1 MKILFAAAEVAPF
14 AKIGG
19 LGDVAGSL
27 PKAISK
33 AGHDIRVILPLYGCI
48 DQKKYNL
55 ENIFNSQISLDFG
68 GKEVRASLKEG
79 KIPDSDVIVYFVA
92 NDEYFGSHNEIYP
105 KKTYAGF
112 DHERF
117 VVFSLA
123 SLELA
128 KKINFRPDMVHCND
142 WHAAKIPVYLKTK
155 INDAFY
161 KDTAIVYSIHNLAY
175 QGKYSKNI
183 LEFANLDADKI
194 FNPEGL
200 EFHNDVNWMKGGI
213 VYSDQVNT
221 VSEKYA
227 EEIQTPEYG
236 EGLDGLL
243 RANKYK
249 LTGILNGIDYNV
261 WNPETDSVIAA
272 NYGIKD
278 LSGKNICKKAL
289 QNEFNLEQSEKPVM
303 AIVSRLV
310 DQKGLDLI
318 FSIAEELKNM
328 ELQFIILG
336 AGEEKYEK
344 FFGDLNKKSENIRSI
359 IGFDTKL
366 ARKIYAGSDMFLMPS
381 RFEPCGLGQLIS
393 LRYGTIPV
401 VRKTGGLADT
411 VIDYNSD
418 KTSGNGFVFENY
430 DSDHLLKTIKRA
442 LEIFSNK
449 EDRKK
454 IIYNGMSSDFSW
466 KKSADK
472 YLNLYKK
479 ALQKSK

>member
-1 MKILFAAAEVAPF
+1 LKILFAAAEVAPF

-27 PKAISK
+27 PKAISE

-55 ENIFNSQISLDFG
+55 KNIFNSEINLNFG
-68 GKEVRASLKEG
+68 GKEVTVSLKEG
-79 KIPDSDVIVYFVA
+79 KISDSDVIVYFIE
-92 NDEYFGSHNEIYP
+92 NNEYFGSHKEIYP
-105 KKTYAGF
+105 KKTYARF

-117 VVFSLA
+117 IVFGLA

-128 KKINFRPDMVHCND
+128 KKINFRSDIIHCND
-142 WHAAKIPVYLKTK
+142 WHAANIPVYLKTK
-155 INDAFY
+155 IHNAFY
-161 KDTAIVYSIHNLAY
+161 KDTAVVYSIHNLAY
-175 QGKYSKNI
+175 QGKYSKDI
-183 LEFANLDADKI
+183 LKFANLDINKLFRPDS
-194 FNPEGL
+194 L
-200 EFHNDVNWMKGGI
+200 EFHDDINWMKGGI
-213 VYSDQVNT
+213 VYSDEINT
-221 VSEKYA
+221 VSENYA
-227 EEIQTPEYG
+227 AEIQTPEYG

-261 WNPETDSVIAA
+261 WNPETDPVIAA
-272 NYGIKD
+272 NYSIKD

-289 QNEFNLEQSEKPVM
+289 QNEFGLEQSEKPVIS
-303 AIVSRLV
+303 IVSRLV

-318 FSIAEELKNM
+318 FSVAEELKNM
-328 ELQFIILG
+328 ELQFIVLG
-336 AGEEKYEK
+336 TGEEKYER
-344 FFGDLNKKSENIRSI
+344 FFENLNKNSENIRSL
-359 IGFDTKL
+359 IGFDAKL

-381 RFEPCGLGQLIS
+381 KFEPCGLGQLIS

-411 VIDYNSD
+411 VIDYNGN

-430 DSDHLLKTIKRA
+430 DSEHLINAIKRA
-442 LEIFSNK
+442 LEVFSNK

-454 IIYNGMSSDFSW
+454 LIHNAMQNDFSW

-472 YLNLYKK
+472 YLSLYKK
-479 ALQKSK
+479 ALQKI